1 MAEVAVTILL
11 EEVEEVFKWHKN
23 LISGSESEFGVLKY
37 DLHMLKAF
45 LRDTRN
51 KLEEGEVFRKMEG
64 QIREMV
70 YDVEDTI
77 ETFLA
82 AETAA
87 KSRILL
93 GRRRLS
99 LAKEIKFLREDKVR
113 PIIDA
118 VQARF
123 TAHRAGTSSEGPPFR
138 PQKYQ
143 IIRQDK
149 VVGFEDEE
157 AELMRYLTEQKEELD
172 VISIIGMHG
181 LGKTT
186 LAWKVFQSEEICYQF
201 PIRIWVYVSQKF
213 NSRDAFLKILRQFT
227 SNDMSGLSDEELA
240 QSVRACLAREKFLI
254 VMDDVW
260 SPQDWIVIQYVLPQR
275 NGLSK
280 VMITSCEMSVGECAN
295 VSRGPLMKRFFRLD
309 ESWKLLQLEV
319 FGNEEDCPQEL
330 RDVGQDIASQCYGVP
345 LTVVVVGGIL
355 VDLFAKTGAPHLLIK
370 EWDNVSKNVSNFIQ
384 NNSKMRIQDVVE
396 LSYNRLPDYL
406 KECFLYTAVFPE
418 EHVIPARML
427 TYLWIAEG
435 FIWPQ
440 EGRSLEEVAEENLGE
455 LISRNLLMLDHMN
468 PMGEIKTCRV
478 HDMIRVFC
486 KERALE
492 QNLFQEIRKS
502 KQGVFEP
509 PVSEVPRFH
518 RLCFNS
524 DLTRFFSE
532 QPRGPRT
539 RSFLCFYKEHINLD
553 PRYISTIPDAFH
565 LLRVLESISIKFHQ
579 FPAKVTK
586 LIHLRYITLNIDA
599 LKILPESLSQLRNL
613 KTLVVET
620 KSRSV
625 TMKANIWKMYG
636 LRHLKMKAAI
646 ILNSKW
652 DGEGGEN
659 LQTLSRLAPECC
671 AEVSKRACN
680 LKELGIRGKLD
691 TLFSTMSLEK
701 FDRLEKLNLMND
713 VHYEDNP
720 LPVLPQGNFFPPNL
734 KRLTLSCTFLEWSQ
748 ISTLA
753 MIHTLEVL
761 KLKDYAFSGIYWS
774 AMDDCFPG
782 LQFLL
787 IVNANLVHWEVSTDS
802 FPTLRCLVLKNC
814 EQLNVIPAELVKTL
828 QVLDIDRLRKSAVD
842 SARRI
847 ELEKI
852 QALKTGEVKSRVPF
866 KLSIGPGC
874 GY

>member
-11 EEVEEVFKWHKN
+11 EEVEEVFKWHEDQ
-23 LISGSESEFGVLKY
+23 IYGSENEFGVLKD
-37 DLHMLKAF
+37 DLHLLKAF
-45 LRDTRN
+45 LIDTRI
-51 KLEEGEVFRKMEG
+51 KLEGGEVFREIERR
-64 QIREMV
+64 IREMV

-77 ETFLA
+77 ETLL
-82 AETAA
+82 AA
-87 KSRILL
+87 KSRILS
-93 GRRRLS
+93 GRRRGLS

-113 PIIDA
+113 PIIDEVRA
-118 VQARF
+118 SF
-123 TAHRAGTSSEGPPFR
+123 TAHGAGTSSEGPPFR
-138 PQKYQ
+138 PRKDQ

-157 AELMRYLTEQKEELD
+157 AKLMGYLMEQKEELD
-172 VISIIGMHG
+172 VISIIGMNG

-186 LAWKVFQSEEICYQF
+186 LAWKVFQNKQICYQF

-213 NSRDAFLKILRQFT
+213 NRRNVFLNILRKFT
-227 SNDMSGLSDEELA
+227 NNDMSGLSDVELA
-240 QSVRACLAREKFLI
+240 HSVRACLAREKFLI

-260 SPQDWIVIQYVLPQR
+260 SLEDWRVIQNVLPQR

-280 VMITSCEMSVGECAN
+280 VMITSCEMSVGVHAKATTD
-295 VSRGPLMKRFFRLD
+295 PLMKRFFRLD

-319 FGNEEDCPQEL
+319 FGNEEDCPRAL
-330 RDVGQDIASQCYGVP
+330 RNVGEKIARQCDGVP
-345 LTVVVVGGIL
+345 LAVVVVGGIL
-355 VDLFAKTGAPHLLIK
+355 VDMFIKTRVPYLLRE
-370 EWDNVSKNVSNFIQ
+370 EWDKVSENVSNFIQ
-384 NNSKMRIQDVVE
+384 NDKEKRIQDVVE
-396 LSYNRLPDYL
+396 LSYNGLPEYL

-418 EHVIPARML
+418 EHVIPAWML
-427 TYLWIAEG
+427 TRLWIAEG
-435 FIWPQ
+435 FILPK
-440 EGRSLEEVAEENLGE
+440 EGRSLEEVAEENLGD
-455 LISRNLLMLDHMN
+455 LISRNLLMPDHIN

-486 KERALE
+486 KERALK
-492 QNLFQEIRKS
+492 QNLFQAMKLN

-509 PVSEVPRFH
+509 PVSEVRRFR

-532 QPRGPRT
+532 KPRGLRT

-553 PRYISTIPDAFH
+553 PRYISSIPDAFH

-599 LKILPESLSQLRNL
+599 LTILPEPLSHLWNL

-646 ILNSKW
+646 ILDSKW
-652 DGEGGEN
+652 GGGGGEN

-671 AEVSKRACN
+671 AEVSERACN
-680 LKELGIRGKLD
+680 LKEMGIRGKLA
-691 TLFSTMSLEK
+691 TLFSTTSLEK
-701 FDRLEKLNLMND
+701 FGRLEKLNLMND
-713 VHYEDNP
+713 VDYEDDNP

-761 KLKDYAFSGIYWS
+761 KLKDNAFSGIYWS
-774 AMDDCFPG
+774 AMDDCFPA

-814 EQLNVIPAELVKTL
+814 EDLNEIPAELVKPL
-828 QVLDIDRLRKSAVD
+828 EVLDINRLRKSAVH

-852 QALKTGEVKSRVPF
+852 QAPKTGEVKSRVPF

-874 GY
+874 G